1 MLLQGSNP
9 KVNFF
14 EDVPRNP
21 TRAYCMQIK
30 QEIKRKKNPLEERE
44 ERVGSQGGEKK
55 HGQVARL
62 EPSLGQEDGKG

>member
-1 MLLQGSNP
+1 
-9 KVNFF
+9 
-14 EDVPRNP
+14 
-21 TRAYCMQIK
+21 MQIK

-62 EPSLGQEDGKG
+62 EPSLGQEVAKVSRHQPPWGVKVPLLELLLES